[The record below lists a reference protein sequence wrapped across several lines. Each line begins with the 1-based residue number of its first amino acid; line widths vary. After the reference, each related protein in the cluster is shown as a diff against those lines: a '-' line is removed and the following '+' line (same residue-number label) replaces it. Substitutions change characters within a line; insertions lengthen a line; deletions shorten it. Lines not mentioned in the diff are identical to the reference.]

1 MIVLEDWRWNLVNR
15 IQNIDKIN
23 IFNNPEFMRTWG
35 KQFVKACG
43 STTMKVKPDMLR
55 LRFLMD
61 KFVKDYNEQ
70 LGVLE
75 EE

>member
-1 MIVLEDWRWNLVNR
+1 
-15 IQNIDKIN
+15 
-23 IFNNPEFMRTWG
+23 MRTWG
-35 KQFVKACG
+35 KQFIKACG

-61 KFVKDYNEQ
+61 KFVKDSNEQ

-75 EE
+75 EEE